1 MSNKWIDKYV
11 DEEGNVDNK
20 LTLNSDGFACL
31 TDDLEEIIDKYT
43 GTEDWAK
50 NNNYFGARS
59 EIRLDLMDLIHMIV
73 NNKCDIE
80 GYEVHYTGGDSAL
93 SPDDLEEQD

>member
-1 MSNKWIDKYV
+1 MSNYFDNYK
-11 DEEGNVDNK
+11 DEQGNVDNK

-59 EIRLDLMDLIHMIV
+59 EIRLDLMDLIHSII
-73 NNKCDIE
+73 NK
-80 GYEVHYTGGDSAL
+80 
-93 SPDDLEEQD
+93 EQDWWIK

>member
-1 MSNKWIDKYV
+1 MMSNEWVDKYV

-20 LTLNSDGFACL
+20 LTLTSEGFACL

-43 GTEDWAK
+43 GSEDWME

-59 EIRLDLMDLIHMIV
+59 DIRLDLMDLIHDIV
-73 NNKCDIE
+73 NK
-80 GYEVHYTGGDSAL
+80 
-93 SPDDLEEQD
+93 EQD

>member
-43 GTEDWAK
+43 GTEDWIE

-59 EIRLDLMDLIHMIV
+59 EIRLDLMDLIHSII
-73 NNKCDIE
+73 NK
-80 GYEVHYTGGDSAL
+80 
-93 SPDDLEEQD
+93 EQDWW

>member
-1 MSNKWIDKYV
+1 MMSNKWVGKYV
-11 DEEGNVDNK
+11 DEEGNVDEWGNYEVMDNK

-59 EIRLDLMDLIHMIV
+59 EIRLDLMDLIHSII
-73 NNKCDIE
+73 NK
-80 GYEVHYTGGDSAL
+80 
-93 SPDDLEEQD
+93 EQD

>member
-1 MSNKWIDKYV
+1 MTYYNEWEKFMTRLREISSSKWVDKYV
-11 DEEGNVDNK
+11 DDNYEVMDNK

-43 GTEDWAK
+43 GTEDWIE

-59 EIRLDLMDLIHMIV
+59 EIRLDLMDLIHSII
-73 NNKCDIE
+73 NK
-80 GYEVHYTGGDSAL
+80 
-93 SPDDLEEQD
+93 EQD

>member
-31 TDDLEEIIDKYT
+31 TDDLEEIVDKYT
-43 GTEDWAK
+43 GSDEWSE

-59 EIRLDLMDLIHMIV
+59 EIRLDLMDLIHSII
-73 NNKCDIE
+73 NK
-80 GYEVHYTGGDSAL
+80 
-93 SPDDLEEQD
+93 EEN

>member
-1 MSNKWIDKYV
+1 MSNEWVDKYV

-59 EIRLDLMDLIHMIV
+59 EIRLELMDLIHDIV
-73 NNKCDIE
+73 NK
-80 GYEVHYTGGDSAL
+80 
-93 SPDDLEEQD
+93 EQDQ

>member
-1 MSNKWIDKYV
+1 MSSQWVDKYV

-20 LTLNSDGFACL
+20 LTLTSEGFACL

-43 GTEDWAK
+43 GSEDWME

-59 EIRLDLMDLIHMIV
+59 DIRLDLMDLIHDIV
-73 NNKCDIE
+73 NKK
-80 GYEVHYTGGDSAL
+80 EVK
-93 SPDDLEEQD
+93 

>member
-1 MSNKWIDKYV
+1 MQRVITLWCVHTRRSKTMDKYFDNYV

-43 GTEDWAK
+43 GSDEWSE

-59 EIRLDLMDLIHMIV
+59 EIRLDLMDLIHSII
-73 NNKCDIE
+73 NK
-80 GYEVHYTGGDSAL
+80 
-93 SPDDLEEQD
+93 EQD

>member
-1 MSNKWIDKYV
+1 MSKGYYFDNYK
-11 DEEGNVDNK
+11 DEEGNVDEWGNYEVMDNK

-43 GTEDWAK
+43 GTEDWTE

-59 EIRLDLMDLIHMIV
+59 EIRLDLMDLIHSII
-73 NNKCDIE
+73 NKE
-80 GYEVHYTGGDSAL
+80 AS
-93 SPDDLEEQD
+93 Q

>member
-1 MSNKWIDKYV
+1 MSNYFDNYK
-11 DEEGNVDNK
+11 DEQGNVDNK

-59 EIRLDLMDLIHMIV
+59 EIRLDLMDLIHSII
-73 NNKCDIE
+73 NK
-80 GYEVHYTGGDSAL
+80 
-93 SPDDLEEQD
+93 EQD